1 MRQLKEYLIQ
11 HQYLIYSNNYLDYL
25 QTWVKKLCFMNSLE
39 ANIRNNKTKG
49 QLNAIRDNGNV
60 PAIIYGGK
68 DENQKIHI
76 SKKLLKTLI

>member
-1 MRQLKEYLIQ
+1 
-11 HQYLIYSNNYLDYL
+11 
-25 QTWVKKLCFMNSLE
+25 MNSLE
-39 ANIRNNKTKG
+39 ANIRNNETKG

-76 SKKLLKTLI
+76 SKKLLKTLIEKENFYLVLLPLILMVSPKMFCLER